1 MVARELKG
9 ELAGLLPR
17 ECSKEYCYYYYYCIS
32 KQKQLYTSGS
42 KTKETQTIKPYMNDY
57 DFSYTFKQRWSLHF
71 VSFLLLRKEA
81 STQAKEP
88 SKNSITLY
96 TFRLFGIHTFE
107 FRPAAKQRNV
117 YQRKAGDS
125 VDLSI
130 TNYTTCVLERHPISL
145 DNIDNMDALH
155 ERDQMAS
162 NPWCYDGWFDIQR
175 V

>member
-1 MVARELKG
+1 M
-9 ELAGLLPR
+9 
-17 ECSKEYCYYYYYCIS
+17 
-32 KQKQLYTSGS
+32 
-42 KTKETQTIKPYMNDY
+42 
-57 DFSYTFKQRWSLHF
+57 HF

-107 FRPAAKQRNV
+107 FRLAAKQRNV

-162 NPWCYDGWFDIQR
+162 NP
-175 V
+175 